1 MSTPWNVMG
10 ESSSRDRIASLYTRA
25 PGVAACV
32 RMAIAITVHGGAG
45 REEPADTAPRR
56 EGVAH
61 AADAGFAVL
70 TAGGSALD
78 AVIAAVVVLED
89 DPAFNAGIGSVLTI
103 EGVVE
108 TDASVMEGE
117 HLGAGAVG
125 AVRGV
130 RNPILL
136 ARAVMAEAHEVFLV
150 GEPAVAVARR
160 HGLAAD
166 DPGALITAE
175 ARRRWQQRRDASG
188 ETVGAVARDS
198 AGHVAAATSTGG
210 VAGKRAGRIGDS
222 AVIGAGTYADDR
234 LGAVSATGP
243 GEMILRLGLARVA
256 LDQLARGHTPEDAAV
271 AALAIL
277 RERLGAGAGLILIDP
292 GGRIGVAHTTP
303 SMPTASRTA

>member
-1 MSTPWNVMG
+1 
-10 ESSSRDRIASLYTRA
+10 
-25 PGVAACV
+25 
-32 RMAIAITVHGGAG
+32 MAIAITVHGGAG

-70 TAGGSALD
+70 KAGGSALD

-89 DPAFNAGIGSVLTI
+89 DPVFNAGIGSVLTI

-130 RNPILL
+130 RNPIRL
-136 ARAVMAEAHEVFLV
+136 ARAVMTEAHEVFLV
-150 GEPAVAVARR
+150 GEPATALARR
-160 HGLAAD
+160 HGLAVAD
-166 DPGALITAE
+166 PETLITTE

-234 LGAVSATGP
+234 LGAVSTTGP

-277 RERLGAGAGLILIDP
+277 RERLGAEAGLILVDP
-292 GGRIGVAHTTP
+292 GGRIGVAHATP